1 MLIHRNTDFYLIIVD
16 VSATAA
22 AFIRTTVHQMLVQ

>member
-1 MLIHRNTDFYLIIVD
+1 MQIVD

-22 AFIRTTVHQMLVQ
+22 AFVGTIVRQVSLWRTVT

>member
-1 MLIHRNTDFYLIIVD
+1 MIVFVD

-22 AFIRTTVHQMLVQ
+22 AFIGTTVR